1 MTHRSSLC
9 ALLLLALTLPWA
21 GPTLATASLFDNLG
35 QDGDNATG
43 ITNDQWAAQGFT
55 TTADADMV
63 TEVEAALF
71 SEAPTSG
78 TFAME
83 IWNMASGA
91 PGTKVA
97 DVFSGDA
104 SLLVSSTF
112 AETGLSL
119 TLSPLTDY
127 FLVVKGISLDA
138 LSNVQWRYADA
149 AGGTGL
155 PSPFVQTTDA
165 GASWSTPSQET
176 PQKMRI
182 AAATDVPV
190 PPVPAL
196 LAIGLAGLRLTRRG
210 SRSPAGAASL

>member
-1 MTHRSSLC
+1 MNHRSSLS
-9 ALLLLALTLPWA
+9 ALMLLALTLPWA
-21 GPTLATASLFDNLG
+21 APTLATASLFDNLG
-35 QDGDNATG
+35 QDGDYAVA

-55 TTADADMV
+55 TADAV
-63 TEVEAALF
+63 IVAEVEAALF

-78 TFAME
+78 TFALE
-83 IWNMASGA
+83 IWNIASGA

-104 SLLVSSTF
+104 SLLTGSTF
-112 AETGLSL
+112 AVTGLNLSL
-119 TLSPLTDY
+119 TPATDY
-127 FLVVKGISLDA
+127 FLVVKGINLDP

-165 GASWSTPSQET
+165 GANWSSPNEDT

-182 AAATDVPV
+182 KAATDVPV
-190 PPVPAL
+190 PAVPAL
-196 LAIGLAGLRLTRRG
+196 LAIGLAGLRLTRPR
-210 SRSPAGAASL
+210 RSSSARAASL